1 MKVQGNRYIN
11 NPEMIKNKVEKKT
24 TVPQN
29 IISEDD
35 VKISDSARKLV
46 ETARNKVS
54 DFHTMHFSSIN
65 GEIREIPAE
74 YKCENLFKLDLKAT
88 SISGE
93 QSAFEGCLENQSEVF
108 GKWLDENASEYL
120 TEDEMK
126 DLKEKI
132 NAMTADVDSLN
143 AQEGYR
149 GTSYE
154 SVFLLS
160 ASEVGL
166 RKVNEMYVPEQFQAG
181 FSDMI
186 DEYVHFNDSA
196 RNSIMEKMTPDYM
209 VVGIGSKTES
219 YKYKSEIIS
228 DETAF
233 YTNEK
238 KEISGICN
246 QFLNGK
252 TDQKLFCNEMKDRLN
267 DYYGSRYELRNQ
279 PDAVEGRVNNMLDKL
294 QHMFGI

>member
-1 MKVQGNRYIN
+1 MQ
-11 NPEMIKNKVEKKT
+11 
-24 TVPQN
+24 
-29 IISEDD
+29 
-35 VKISDSARKLV
+35 
-46 ETARNKVS
+46 
-54 DFHTMHFSSIN
+54 
-65 GEIREIPAE
+65 IRERTDTWRA
-74 YKCENLFKLDLKAT
+74 
-88 SISGE
+88 
-93 QSAFEGCLENQSEVF
+93 
-108 GKWLDENASEYL
+108 
-120 TEDEMK
+120 
-126 DLKEKI
+126 
-132 NAMTADVDSLN
+132 
-143 AQEGYR
+143 
-149 GTSYE
+149 
-154 SVFLLS
+154 
-160 ASEVGL
+160 
-166 RKVNEMYVPEQFQAG
+166 RKVNERYVPEQFQAG

-196 RNSIMEKMTPDYM
+196 RNSIMERMTPDYM

-279 PDAVEGRVNNMLDKL
+279 SEAVEGRVSNMLSKL
-294 QHMFGI
+294 QHMYAL

>member
-1 MKVQGNRYIN
+1 M
-11 NPEMIKNKVEKKT
+11 
-24 TVPQN
+24 
-29 IISEDD
+29 
-35 VKISDSARKLV
+35 
-46 ETARNKVS
+46 
-54 DFHTMHFSSIN
+54 
-65 GEIREIPAE
+65 
-74 YKCENLFKLDLKAT
+74 KAT

-93 QSAFEGCLENQSEVF
+93 QSAFEGCSENQSEVF

-132 NAMTADVDSLN
+132 NTMTADMDSLN
-143 AQEGYR
+143 AKEGYR

-166 RKVNEMYVPEQFQAG
+166 RKVNEMYVPEQLQAG

-186 DEYVHFNDSA
+186 DEYVHFNESA

-279 PDAVEGRVNNMLDKL
+279 PEAVEGRVNNMLDKL
-294 QHMFGI
+294 QHMFGV